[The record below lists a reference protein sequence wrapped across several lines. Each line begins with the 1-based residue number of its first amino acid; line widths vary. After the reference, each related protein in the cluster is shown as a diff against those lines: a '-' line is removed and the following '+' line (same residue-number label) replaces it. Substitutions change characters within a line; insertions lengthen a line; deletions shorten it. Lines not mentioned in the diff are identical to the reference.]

1 MESTTIK
8 KISQRIKS
16 KAAQSIFPLKQ
27 SLEQRK
33 LQVMNR
39 SLTPFKSTSIP
50 LPPNTLDKAMRDHA
64 PNHNSSVLAKL
75 AWPAS

>member
-1 MESTTIK
+1 METTTIK

-16 KAAQSIFPLKQ
+16 KAAQSIFSLEQ

-33 LQVMNR
+33 LQVMIQ

-50 LPPNTLDKAMRDHA
+50 LPPNTLDKAVRDHA